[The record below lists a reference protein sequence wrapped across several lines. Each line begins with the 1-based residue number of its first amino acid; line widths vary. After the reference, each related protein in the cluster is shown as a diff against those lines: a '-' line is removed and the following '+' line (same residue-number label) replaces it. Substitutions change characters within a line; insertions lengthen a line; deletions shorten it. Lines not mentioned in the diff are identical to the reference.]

1 MSCSLLSAVSLSLQ
15 PPTVSS
21 CDGRGQRSGES
32 QGHVT
37 WVISTI
43 MYQLIF
49 LSFSPFSIFYMET
62 LYHWCQRQKS
72 YPIDFGDLCIATM
85 TIIILIIIIT
95 TAKASAVCPMR
106 NRAHLCAF
114 ERMPGNRLLMTERK
128 KEVKSIILSK
138 ASCF

>member
-1 MSCSLLSAVSLSLQ
+1 MSLSLQ

-21 CDGRGQRSGES
+21 CDGRGQMSEVRRIPRSCDVG
-32 QGHVT
+32 QINNC
-37 WVISTI
+37 ISI
-43 MYQLIF
+43 YFFIF
-49 LSFSPFSIFYMET
+49 FAIFNFFMET

-85 TIIILIIIIT
+85 TIIFLIIVIT
-95 TAKASAVCPMR
+95 TTTKASAVCPMC

-114 ERMPGNRLLMTERK
+114 ERMPGNRLLMNERK
-128 KEVKSIILSK
+128 KEVKSIILIK

>member
-1 MSCSLLSAVSLSLQ
+1 
-15 PPTVSS
+15 
-21 CDGRGQRSGES
+21 
-32 QGHVT
+32 
-37 WVISTI
+37 
-43 MYQLIF
+43 
-49 LSFSPFSIFYMET
+49 MET

-95 TAKASAVCPMR
+95 TTTKASAVCPMC

-114 ERMPGNRLLMTERK
+114 ERTPGNRLLMTERK